1 MSEEKNKEEIM
12 MDLAVTVDEEG
23 NILDYE
29 TLQYEDEPTT
39 LHLKTKIPF
48 IYQDQIDK
56 FYVYMEGFK
65 PVVKLKE
72 NETIDES
79 RLMSEE
85 EAESYLQRKKERV
98 KHMNMMS
105 KELSKGVDTN
115 FSGTYGGDDF
125 KATGD
130 KVNPLDGLDAFGRKM
145 TDNTN
150 YFR

>member
-1 MSEEKNKEEIM
+1 MSEEKKKEEIM
-12 MDLAVTVDEEG
+12 MDISVTVDKEG
-23 NILDYE
+23 NILEYE

-56 FYVYMEGFK
+56 FYVVMDGFT
-65 PVVKLKE
+65 PVTKLKD
-72 NETIDES
+72 NETIDEN
-79 RLMSEE
+79 RLKSQQEAEDYYQRKVERVRHLNKMSE
-85 EAESYLQRKKERV
+85 
-98 KHMNMMS
+98 
-105 KELSKGVDTN
+105 ELSKGVDTN

-125 KATGD
+125 KTTGD